1 MRTVTSHDST
11 TIAFDQS
18 GAGPAVILVGGALS
32 DRAAAVSVAALL
44 APHFTVINYDRRG
57 RGDSGD
63 TQPYAVEREIEDIA
77 ALIDAVGGSASV
89 FAKSSGAALAL
100 EAANRGLPITRL
112 ALYEPPFIVDDAR
125 KPIPF
130 GYVAH
135 LGELAASG
143 RRGEAVEYFLANA
156 VEVPPEALAQM
167 RQAPMWPA
175 MEAMAHTLAYDG
187 AIMEGNMAG
196 RPFSPGQWAAVTMPT
211 LVMDGGDSPVWMGHA
226 AQALTDILPDARR
239 LTLEGQTHAVDP
251 NLLVPVL
258 VKFFADE

>member
-1 MRTVTSHDST
+1 MMRTVTSNDGT

-32 DRAAAVSVAALL
+32 DRAGAAQVAALL
-44 APHFTVINYDRRG
+44 AQHYTAINFDRRG

-63 TQPYAVEREIEDIA
+63 TQPYAVEREVEDIA
-77 ALIDAVGGSASV
+77 ALINAVGGSACV
-89 FAKSSGAALAL
+89 FGGSSGAALAL
-100 EAANRGLPITRL
+100 EAANRGLPITKL

-125 KPIPF
+125 KPIPE

-135 LGELAASG
+135 LGELATSR

-156 VEVPPEALAQM
+156 VEVPSEALAQM

-196 RPFSPGQWAAVTMPT
+196 RPFSPGQWAAVTIPT
-211 LVMDGGDSPVWMGHA
+211 LVMDGGDSPLWMHHA
-226 AQALTDILPDARR
+226 AQAVADILSNARR
-239 LTLEGQTHAVDP
+239 ITLAGQTHAVDP

-258 VKFFADE
+258 VKFFAD

>member
-1 MRTVTSHDST
+1 MRTVTSNDGT

-32 DRAAAVSVAALL
+32 DRAAATPVAALL

-63 TQPYAVEREIEDIA
+63 TQPYAVEREVEDIA
-77 ALIDAVGGSASV
+77 TLIDAVGGSACV

-100 EAANRGLPITRL
+100 EAANRGLPITKL

-125 KPIPF
+125 KPIPE

-135 LGELAASG
+135 LGELATSG

-175 MEAMAHTLAYDG
+175 METMAHTLAYDG

-211 LVMDGGDSPVWMGHA
+211 LVMDGGDSPVWMHHA
-226 AQALTDILPDARR
+226 AQAVADILPDARR
-239 LTLEGQTHAVDP
+239 LTLAGQTHSADP
-251 NLLVPVL
+251 NTLAPVL
-258 VKFFADE
+258 VTFFSD

>member
-1 MRTVTSHDST
+1 MRTVTSSDGT

-32 DRAAAVSVAALL
+32 DRAGAASVAKLL
-44 APHFTVINYDRRG
+44 APRFTVINFDRRG

-77 ALIDAVGGSASV
+77 ALINTVGGSACV
-89 FAKSSGAALAL
+89 FGGSSGAALAL
-100 EAANRGLPITRL
+100 EAANRGLPITKL

-125 KPIPF
+125 KPIPE

-135 LGELAASG
+135 LGELATSG
-143 RRGEAVEYFLANA
+143 QRSEAVEYFLANA

-167 RQAPMWPA
+167 KQAPMWPA

-187 AIMEGNMAG
+187 AIMEGNMVG
-196 RPFSPGQWAAVTMPT
+196 KPFSPGQWAAVTIPT
-211 LVMDGGDSPVWMGHA
+211 LVMDGGDSPLWMHHA
-226 AQALTDILPDARR
+226 AQAVADVLPNARR
-239 LTLEGQTHAVDP
+239 LTLDGQTHAVDP

-258 VKFFADE
+258 VNFFAD

>member
-1 MRTVTSHDST
+1 MQTVTSKDST
-11 TIAFDQS
+11 PIAFDQS
-18 GAGPAVILVGGALS
+18 GTGPAVILVGGALS
-32 DRAAAVSVAALL
+32 DRAAAAPVAALL
-44 APHFTVINYDRRG
+44 ASHFTVIDFDRRG

-77 ALIDAVGGSASV
+77 ALIDAAGGSACV
-89 FAKSSGAALAL
+89 FGGSSGAALAL
-100 EAANRGLPITRL
+100 EAANRGLPITKL

-125 KPIPF
+125 KPIPE

-143 RRGEAVEYFLANA
+143 RRGEAVEYFLSNA
-156 VEVPPEALAQM
+156 VEVPEEALAQT

-175 MEAMAHTLAYDG
+175 MEAIAHTLAYDG

-196 RPFSPGQWAAVTMPT
+196 RPFSPGQWAAVTIPT
-211 LVMDGGDSPVWMGHA
+211 LVMDGGASPVWIRHA
-226 AQALTDILPDARR
+226 AQAVADILPNARR
-239 LTLEGQTHAVDP
+239 ITLEGQTHAVDP

-258 VKFFADE
+258 VKFFAD

>member
-1 MRTVTSHDST
+1 MRTVTSNDGT

-32 DRAAAVSVAALL
+32 DRAGAAQVAALL
-44 APHFTVINYDRRG
+44 AQHYTAINFDRRG

-63 TQPYAVEREIEDIA
+63 TQPYTVEREVEDIA
-77 ALIDAVGGSASV
+77 ALINAVGGSACV
-89 FAKSSGAALAL
+89 FGGSSGAALAL
-100 EAANRGLPITRL
+100 EAANRGLPITKL

-125 KPIPF
+125 KPIPE

-135 LGELAASG
+135 LGELATSG

-156 VEVPPEALAQM
+156 VEVPSEALAQM

-175 MEAMAHTLAYDG
+175 MEARAHTLAYNG

-196 RPFSPGQWAAVTMPT
+196 RPFSPGQWAAVTIPT
-211 LVMDGGDSPVWMGHA
+211 LVMDGGDSPLWMHHA
-226 AQALTDILPDARR
+226 AQAVADILPNARR
-239 LTLEGQTHAVDP
+239 ITLAGQTHAVNP

-258 VKFFADE
+258 VKFFAD

>member
-1 MRTVTSHDST
+1 MRTVTSNDGT

-32 DRAAAVSVAALL
+32 DRAAATSVATLL
-44 APHFTVINYDRRG
+44 APRFTVINYDRRG

-77 ALIDAVGGSASV
+77 ALINTVGGSACV

-100 EAANRGLPITRL
+100 EAANRGLPITKL

-125 KPIPF
+125 KPIPE

-135 LGELAASG
+135 LGELATSG

-156 VEVPPEALAQM
+156 VEVPTEALAHM

-187 AIMEGNMAG
+187 AIMEGNMVG
-196 RPFSPGQWAAVTMPT
+196 KPFSPGQWAAVTIPT
-211 LVMDGGDSPVWMGHA
+211 LVMDGGDSPVWMRHTT
-226 AQALTDILPDARR
+226 QAVADILSNARR
-239 LTLEGQTHAVDP
+239 LTIEGQTHAVDP

-258 VKFFADE
+258 IQFFAE